1 MKNVSKETFIGL
13 YRDEIDIKNCNRME
27 VEQAIEKTDLLR
39 RSYTAGIGINVLGRQ
54 SGLTEDEI
62 KNISQNADKVISR
75 LERKK
80 KISRKRESIKEE
92 EVYLR
97 LLENKEYVIKR
108 LLDGDERREIV
119 ESLGIPHRGNAFLK
133 FTRDMR
139 TQGYLIHDLPK
150 FNKIMI
156 DVDSGKPLS
165 LIVDKY
171 RNFKSEKDVIRF
183 LDIHGVPIETN
194 YIEQSKVCI

>member
-1 MKNVSKETFIGL
+1 MKNVSKETFKGL

-62 KNISQNADKVISR
+62 KNISQHADKVISR
-75 LERKK
+75 REKKK
-80 KISRKRESIKEE
+80 KIRGKRESIKEE
-92 EVYLR
+92 ELYLR

-119 ESLGIPHRGNAFLK
+119 ESLGMPHRGNAFLK

-156 DVDSGKPLS
+156 D
-165 LIVDKY
+165 
-171 RNFKSEKDVIRF
+171 RSEEHTSE
-183 LDIHGVPIETN
+183 L
-194 YIEQSKVCI
+194 QSRGHLVCRLLLEKKK